1 MNNDV
6 FPNKFKAALAAK
18 QVQIGCWSA
27 LSNPISTEVLGLAG
41 FDWLVLDG
49 EHAPNDISTF
59 IPQLMALKGSASAP
73 VVRVPTN
80 EPVIIKRILDI
91 GFYNFLIPFVETK
104 EEAEQAVAS
113 TRYPP
118 EGIRG
123 VSVSHRANMFGTVAD
138 YFAQS
143 NKNITILVQIESQQ
157 GVDNVDAIAATEGVD
172 GIFVGP
178 SDLAAALGHL
188 GNASHPDV
196 QKAIQHIFNRAS
208 AHGKP
213 NGILA
218 PVEADARR
226 YLEWG
231 ATFVAVGSD
240 LGVFRSATQK
250 LADTF
255 KKITTTATR
264 EMIDMTMKVG
274 FIGLGIMGKPMSK
287 NLLKA
292 GYSLVVADRNP
303 EAIADVIAAGAE
315 TASTAKAIA
324 EQCDVIITMLPNS
337 PHVKEV
343 ALGENG
349 IIEGAKPGTVLIDM
363 SSIAPLASREI
374 SEALKAKGIDMLDAP
389 VSGGEPKAI
398 DGTLS
403 VMVGGDKAIFDKY
416 YDLMKAMAGS
426 VVHTGEIGAGNVTK
440 LANQVIVALN
450 IAAMSEALTLA
461 TKAGV
466 NPDLVYQAIRGGL
479 AGSTVLDAKAPMV
492 MDRNFKPGFRIDLH
506 IKDLANALDT
516 SHGVGAQLPLTAAV
530 MEMMQALRADG
541 LGTADHSALACYYEK
556 LAKVEVTR

>member
-1 MNNDV
+1 
-6 FPNKFKAALAAK
+6 
-18 QVQIGCWSA
+18 
-27 LSNPISTEVLGLAG
+27 
-41 FDWLVLDG
+41 
-49 EHAPNDISTF
+49 
-59 IPQLMALKGSASAP
+59 
-73 VVRVPTN
+73 
-80 EPVIIKRILDI
+80 
-91 GFYNFLIPFVETK
+91 
-104 EEAEQAVAS
+104 
-113 TRYPP
+113 
-118 EGIRG
+118 
-123 VSVSHRANMFGTVAD
+123 
-138 YFAQS
+138 
-143 NKNITILVQIESQQ
+143 
-157 GVDNVDAIAATEGVD
+157 
-172 GIFVGP
+172 
-178 SDLAAALGHL
+178 
-188 GNASHPDV
+188 
-196 QKAIQHIFNRAS
+196 
-208 AHGKP
+208 
-213 NGILA
+213 
-218 PVEADARR
+218 
-226 YLEWG
+226 
-231 ATFVAVGSD
+231 
-240 LGVFRSATQK
+240 
-250 LADTF
+250 
-255 KKITTTATR
+255 
-264 EMIDMTMKVG
+264 MTMKVG

-303 EAIADVIAAGAE
+303 EAIAEVIAAGAE

-389 VSGGEPKAI
+389 VSG
-398 DGTLS
+398 GTLS